1 MSVAMGSVA
10 AVVVS
15 PDPATHRQLEA
26 ALRQGSMTETVWV
39 VSVYPE
45 LPALERL
52 KDMQPGCV
60 LFLDFSDPIRARRI
74 ATELDRAYPLVSVV
88 AIHDS
93 QTRDEVIEL
102 MQMGVR
108 EVIRRNF
115 SSTEV
120 AIAFTRAS
128 RKLSGESTGGDIYAF
143 LPAKAG
149 AGATTVALSTA
160 AAVARI
166 SKRRTLLLDFDLRLG
181 VTSFL
186 LQLDG
191 YHSVQDALNEGPHLD
206 SDLWLKLVSAK
217 GDLDILGS
225 APTDLPS
232 EPSAD
237 SYLAVLN
244 CAQARY
250 SAICVDLP
258 GTMEHHELETLN
270 RSKEIFLVCTS
281 DVTGLHMA
289 KRKAM
294 ALRSLHLGDKISVV
308 INHAERRTLL
318 PLADIEKLLQSPVRF
333 TLPSDAKALACA
345 VQRGEAI
352 QGSSPLA
359 MQIQALAQSMVGKAG
374 DSPAKGSA
382 RRFIEFFSVSPERE
396 SNVWSGMGRMRT
408 L

>member
-1 MSVAMGSVA
+1 MTKGPLV

-15 PDPATHRQLEA
+15 PDRATHHQLEV
-26 ALRQGSMTETVWV
+26 ALGQGSMTEAVWA
-39 VSVYPE
+39 VSEYPE

-52 KDMQPGCV
+52 KDVHPGCI

-88 AIHDS
+88 AIHES
-93 QTRDEVIEL
+93 QTKDEVIEL

-108 EVIRRNF
+108 EVIGRPI
-115 SSTEV
+115 SSSEV
-120 AIAFTRAS
+120 AVAFARAA
-128 RKLSGESTGGDIYAF
+128 RKLTSGENTGGDIYAF

-160 AAVARI
+160 AAIARI
-166 SKRRTLLLDFDLRLG
+166 SKQRTLLLDFDLRLG

-191 YHSVQDALNEGPHLD
+191 YHSVQDALNEGVHLD
-206 SDLWLKLVSAK
+206 SDLWLKLVSVR
-217 GDLDILGS
+217 GCLDILGS

-237 SYLAVLN
+237 SYRAVLN

-258 GTMEHHELETLN
+258 GAMEHHELETLN
-270 RSKEIFLVCTS
+270 RAKEIFLVCTS

-289 KRKAM
+289 KRKAI
-294 ALRSLHLGDKISVV
+294 ALHNLQLGDKISVV
-308 INHAERRTLL
+308 INHAERRSML

-333 TLPSDAKALACA
+333 TLPSDVKTVACA
-345 VQRGEAI
+345 VQRGQAI

-359 MQIQALAQSMVGKAG
+359 TQIETLAQSIVGTSVG
-374 DSPAKGSA
+374 NPTRGSA

-396 SNVWSGMGRMRT
+396 PDTWNR
-408 L
+408 